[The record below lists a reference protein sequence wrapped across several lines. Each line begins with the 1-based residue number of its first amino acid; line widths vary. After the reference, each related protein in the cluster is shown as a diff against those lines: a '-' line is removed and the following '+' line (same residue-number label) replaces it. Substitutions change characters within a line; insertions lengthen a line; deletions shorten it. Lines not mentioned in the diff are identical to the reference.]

1 MLLTIRLAIASPM
14 PRRADPRLVELLKD
28 ADLEARRLA
37 IYACGTLRVAAAS
50 RPLVAQIAAEDATP
64 ELRREAMVALGRT
77 GGDLAFPVLQRAM
90 AAPDQADRDA
100 ALRSL
105 GELADLRAAHLL
117 AELVVVGNGK
127 DLGNLATASLLRQ
140 GALLAV
146 PALRV
151 QLAKVQDRTI
161 RTQLVLAL
169 GAYQDP
175 EVLSDLIDLLRDPRH
190 AASAASLFACTT
202 GFELVDSPERGS
214 RLGQAEVWYR
224 QQRQKPQWQWLLD
237 AFAVNKIETSLQPKS
252 FVGKPT
258 KETVFELTRLLV
270 DGPVPHLWPLTVAV
284 LRNLTGEEQGNITLH
299 ATVEQRKAIAEM
311 YRFAA
316 SAVGSA
322 SR

>member
-1 MLLTIRLAIASPM
+1 
-14 PRRADPRLVELLKD
+14 
-28 ADLEARRLA
+28 
-37 IYACGTLRVAAAS
+37 
-50 RPLVAQIAAEDATP
+50 VAQIAAEDATP

-90 AAPDQADRDA
+90 AAPDQGDRDA
-100 ALRSL
+100 ALRAL
-105 GELADLRAAHLL
+105 GELADLRAAQLL

-237 AFAVNKIETSLQPKS
+237 AFAANKIETSLQPQS

-284 LRNLTGEEQGNITLH
+284 LRNLTGEEHGNVTLH
-299 ATVEQRKAIAEM
+299 ATVEQRKAIAELH
-311 YRFAA
+311 RFAVT
-316 SAVGSA
+316 AVGTS